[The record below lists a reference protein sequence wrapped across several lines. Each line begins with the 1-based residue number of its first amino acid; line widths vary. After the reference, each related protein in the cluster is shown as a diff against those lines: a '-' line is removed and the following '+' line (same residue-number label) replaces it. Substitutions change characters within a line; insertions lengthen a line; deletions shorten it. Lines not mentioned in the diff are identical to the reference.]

1 MKHKGHLLPV
11 SLVVGPVH
19 LCGPLP
25 VLSSHGL
32 ATSCSFV
39 CLNYFCIV
47 KTKHS
52 KDKTLNI
59 LIEKRAKNGDR
70 QKTYKLK
77 KRIFNSTI
85 QRNRSLNATFHTNQK
100 SGVLFTNGSQAS
112 LYCWWE
118 YKLELFL
125 KAIWQNLFK
134 GFKWSVLQKFS
145 SNWEPIN
152 SPSSLTQECDS

>member
-85 QRNRSLNATFHTNQK
+85 QRNRSLNATFLTKQK
-100 SGVLFTNGSQAS
+100 WRVLFTNVSQVLVYLLVRIWIRTFLESYLAIFVDRLWMVHLWPRNSGGIES
-112 LYCWWE
+112 L
-118 YKLELFL
+118 
-125 KAIWQNLFK
+125 
-134 GFKWSVLQKFS
+134 
-145 SNWEPIN
+145 
-152 SPSSLTQECDS
+152 